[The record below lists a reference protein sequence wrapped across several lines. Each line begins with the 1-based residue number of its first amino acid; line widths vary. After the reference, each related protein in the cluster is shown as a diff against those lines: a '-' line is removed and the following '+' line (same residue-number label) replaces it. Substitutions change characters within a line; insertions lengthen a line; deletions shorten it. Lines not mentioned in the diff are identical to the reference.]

1 MAITKVSTAVVDMSG
16 NTEGLVIAKGNDAQR
31 PVSPSIGMIRDNT
44 ETTPSKLEV
53 YNSTG
58 WQYLKVGSQPLSIS
72 YLCVA
77 GGGAGGSYYYG
88 GGGGAGGFLDGEIL
102 EAPSS
107 FTITVGNGGSGS
119 GNGQGGNGGNSSI
132 VAAEITDII
141 SIGGGGGGGSAS
153 YSSSGKF
160 GKNGGSGGG
169 VSGFFQTNMAE
180 GLGTAG
186 QGFMSGSSWTSS
198 VNYVNPVFNSSTY
211 LGSAW
216 GSGGGGAS
224 ERGHHSYWATDNA
237 LPGAGGDGLASNI
250 TGTSTYYAGG
260 GGGGFNANS
269 GNNFGPYGSP
279 GRAPGGLGG
288 GGAGARGW
296 FSSTQAIAGTANTGG
311 GGGAGSHTSAAA
323 GKNGG
328 SGIVI
333 LKYPDTYSSTKTGS
347 LISSVSTAVSGYKI
361 ETFTSGT
368 GTITFA

>member
-1 MAITKVSTAVVDMSG
+1 
-16 NTEGLVIAKGNDAQR
+16 
-31 PVSPSIGMIRDNT
+31 
-44 ETTPSKLEV
+44 
-53 YNSTG
+53 
-58 WQYLKVGSQPLSIS
+58 
-72 YLCVA
+72 
-77 GGGAGGSYYYG
+77 
-88 GGGGAGGFLDGEIL
+88 
-102 EAPSS
+102 
-107 FTITVGNGGSGS
+107 
-119 GNGQGGNGGNSSI
+119 
-132 VAAEITDII
+132 
-141 SIGGGGGGGSAS
+141 
-153 YSSSGKF
+153 
-160 GKNGGSGGG
+160 
-169 VSGFFQTNMAE
+169 MAE

-288 GGAGARGW
+288 GRAGARGW

-347 LISSVSTAVSGYKI
+347 LISSVSTAVSGYGKFQYRLLSSRWWWCWRFRLRRNTRWRWRWWWI
-361 ETFTSGT
+361 HHIF
-368 GTITFA
+368 IWRLWRRFFI